1 MAESIYE
8 EKLIKAGERLGQAL
22 ASCSEEEKKILREMK
37 EQVDMFANEEEDKG
51 RFLDRSALFAAG
63 IIAHP
68 DITGEELIS
77 AAKEYIDMDYLFVKG
92 EEEKPSEE

>member
-1 MAESIYE
+1 MAENIQE
-8 EKLIKAGERLGQAL
+8 TKLIEAGERLGQVL
-22 ASCSEEEKKILREMK
+22 AKCSDEEKKILRDMK
-37 EQVDMFANEEEDKG
+37 KEVDGFANEEDKKG

-68 DITGEELIS
+68 DITDEEVIS

-92 EEEKPSEE
+92 AGETAGA

>member
-1 MAESIYE
+1 MENINE
-8 EKLIKAGERLGQAL
+8 KKLIESGERLGRAL
-22 ASCSEEEKKILREMK
+22 AGCSEEEKKILRDMK
-37 EQVDMFANEEEDKG
+37 EQVDLFAKEEDDRG

-68 DITGEELIS
+68 DITSEDLIS

-92 EEEKPSEE
+92 EEEPAVE